1 MTGSMDPRNPQREPS
16 RSRCRLSYCCV
27 SANPYTDR
35 RPDEDLQNHQ
45 PFLQNVDARNRL
57 TPRPEMNEYSFM
69 ARASTASQ
77 TQPDTFR
84 GTSKRERILRA
95 AVDVFAQ
102 AGYFNAKVSEIA
114 KAAGVA
120 DGTIYL
126 YFDNKEDVL
135 ITIFREH
142 TKHYID
148 SLKRE
153 LANINRPEDRIR
165 TTIRHHL
172 ETLGNDRA
180 LAVVSQVEL
189 RHSLKF
195 MKGFSQQEVADYLTL
210 IREVVEKGQAD
221 GTFRRNLHP
230 QLVAKSIFGIL
241 DEMVTS
247 WILSEKDYNLG
258 DQAEQIAD
266 LILTGLL

>member
-1 MTGSMDPRNPQREPS
+1 
-16 RSRCRLSYCCV
+16 
-27 SANPYTDR
+27 
-35 RPDEDLQNHQ
+35 
-45 PFLQNVDARNRL
+45 
-57 TPRPEMNEYSFM
+57 M
-69 ARASTASQ
+69 ARTPSTVAPQSE
-77 TQPDTFR
+77 TFR

-102 AGYFNAKVSEIA
+102 NGYFNAKVSEIA

-142 TKHYID
+142 TRNYLQ
-148 SLKRE
+148 SLERE
-153 LANINRPEDRIR
+153 LMPVRRHEDRIR
-165 TTIRHHL
+165 TAIRHHL
-172 ETLGNDRA
+172 ETLGRDRA

-195 MKGFSQQEVADYLTL
+195 MSLLSQQEVADYLNI
-210 IREVVEKGQAD
+210 IRKIVEQGQTE

-230 QLVAKSIFGIL
+230 QLVAKSVFGIL

-247 WILSEKDYNLG
+247 WILSEKEYNLA